1 MKRNQTPK
9 QVPLLKDH
17 AFVAVVSNVLM
28 PWSAPLGTIILSW
41 LMAGIILDA
50 SGLFFHHWFHVS
62 CVEQVGGGAWQ
73 VFHVNA
79 GAN

>member
-1 MKRNQTPK
+1 
-9 QVPLLKDH
+9 
-17 AFVAVVSNVLM
+17 
-28 PWSAPLGTIILSW
+28 
-41 LMAGIILDA
+41 MAGIILDA